1 MNEGILDNG
10 AFYYIKS
17 NNRRVMTVGYRLVDL
32 GSVLEF
38 YTARL
43 PYKYPHFMMKEIL
56 SPEKHS
62 TIHKAGEI
70 YDRYVKQFSNK
81 RWQYTRVER
90 FWIVVF
96 AKSRGIGNTR
106 GMLRALDGERGRV
119 SNKYIKNLIEPTLKF
134 WKDYYKYIPYLFE
147 LLYKGQTL
155 IESDQELKNEY
166 QKMLEESRIET
177 EKYQE
182 ETITNYLK
190 QVLLQSNASLVHKSD
205 GL

>member
-1 MNEGILDNG
+1 MKLEISKPQS
-10 AFYYIKS
+10 F
-17 NNRRVMTVGYRLVDL
+17 VDL

-106 GMLRALDGERGRV
+106 APSTRRREG
-119 SNKYIKNLIEPTLKF
+119 
-134 WKDYYKYIPYLFE
+134 
-147 LLYKGQTL
+147 
-155 IESDQELKNEY
+155 
-166 QKMLEESRIET
+166 
-177 EKYQE
+177 
-182 ETITNYLK
+182 
-190 QVLLQSNASLVHKSD
+190 KSFQ
-205 GL
+205 